1 MVKNGSSICKTVMK
15 EKEICACFAL
25 TSQTERFRAIV
36 HDKCLVKIERALN
49 LWLEDMNRKQGSV
62 LSTYPLGILK
72 HTTLK

>member
-1 MVKNGSSICKTVMK
+1 MVKNASSIGKTVKK
-15 EKEICACFAL
+15 EKEICVCFDL
-25 TSQTERFRAIV
+25 QSQTEKVMAIV